1 MSVNGLTDA
10 HFSDLLDEHK
20 SQNLQQHAYVVNF
33 LKTVLNPEINS
44 TGKETR
50 FLWQK
55 TS

>member
-10 HFSDLLDEHK
+10 HFSDLLDEPK
-20 SQNLQQHAYVVNF
+20 SQNLQQHAHVVNF
-33 LKTVLNPEINS
+33 LKTGLNPEVNS